1 MFEMFEIE
9 NHLTKK
15 RTVLAHSIF
24 CVNDGCEN
32 PIITSDKPIPPGL
45 ALVASGQQC
54 SSCRT
59 PTKLEMDFTNIVQ
72 SNKEFKDAFEGALK
86 ACFYEEKK

>member
-1 MFEMFEIE
+1 MLGIE

-24 CVNDGCEN
+24 CINEGCDN
-32 PIITSDKPIPPGL
+32 PLVTSDKPIPPGL
-45 ALVASGQQC
+45 AKVCEGQQC

-59 PTKLEMDFTNIVQ
+59 PTKLEMDFTDFFQ
-72 SNKEFKDAFEGALK
+72 SNEECRDAFEAALREV
-86 ACFYEEKK
+86 FYEDEK